1 MGAGDFTRPYLDK
14 TGNLVYLT
22 DEDAAARK
30 DDVRRLVV
38 GDRPGTVVAPDV
50 VPAVEMPVQE
60 PQPAPATV
68 PGPRDNPEEMMK

>member
-22 DEDAAARK
+22 DDAAKGR
-30 DDVRRLVV
+30 DDIRRLVV
-38 GDRPGTVVAPDV
+38 GDRPGTVVAPEV
-50 VPAVEMPVQE
+50 VPDVSMPVEE

-68 PGPRDNPEEMMK
+68 PGPRDNPEEVMK